1 MRYEASVTS
10 LSWIPSEAVTGAF
23 KLPFAVNMAHYDDP
37 PSDQLGDIDELVASD
52 RCRFCNRLS
61 AYIDVDDG
69 RIVGSGFIGDGVVGS
84 TTLRLGPASM
94 TFAAVVFP
102 TLRPEPVLRAQS
114 VKFTQTCGARTGV
127 PAPRPVPRAPFFQ
140 LVAPTAWTTLELEIF
155 TDGSSAGSL
164 VGASQFPRHWV
175 YDAEGQLFQK
185 SSVISFKKWS
195 DEHFGTNTPWG
206 AADSPALVSAVES
219 ALERQLSLTIMR
231 AGRSPKIRA
240 LPPGGVLCQQG
251 DPGNELYLVLDGL
264 LDVYVNDQIVATLG
278 PGAVLGERALLE
290 GGRRTST
297 LKAQTA
303 VKVACAPGDGVDRAK
318 LEALA
323 QGRRREEG

>member
-1 MRYEASVTS
+1 
-10 LSWIPSEAVTGAF
+10 
-23 KLPFAVNMAHYDDP
+23 
-37 PSDQLGDIDELVASD
+37 
-52 RCRFCNRLS
+52 
-61 AYIDVDDG
+61 
-69 RIVGSGFIGDGVVGS
+69 
-84 TTLRLGPASM
+84 
-94 TFAAVVFP
+94 
-102 TLRPEPVLRAQS
+102 
-114 VKFTQTCGARTGV
+114 
-127 PAPRPVPRAPFFQ
+127 
-140 LVAPTAWTTLELEIF
+140 
-155 TDGSSAGSL
+155 
-164 VGASQFPRHWV
+164 
-175 YDAEGQLFQK
+175 
-185 SSVISFKKWS
+185 
-195 DEHFGTNTPWG
+195 
-206 AADSPALVSAVES
+206 
-219 ALERQLSLTIMR
+219 LSLTIMR

-297 LKAQTA
+297 LRAQTA